1 MKHATAIKRQQK
13 APQAQPG
20 FIRWSRERF
29 AAAQYL
35 VGKADFESGG
45 SMQTLTKAAV
55 VGVGLVAGF
64 AATAHAQYY
73 NSYGAYYGTPN
84 TYSWSPYNYPGY
96 QTSVA
101 PNPYY
106 YYYPGDGYA
115 YNYPTYNYY
124 AGTPYPS
131 PKAFWDPY
139 VGLRP
144 YSDNAGPKASGH
156 GSP

>member
-1 MKHATAIKRQQK
+1 
-13 APQAQPG
+13 
-20 FIRWSRERF
+20 
-29 AAAQYL
+29 
-35 VGKADFESGG
+35 
-45 SMQTLTKAAV
+45 MQTLTKAAV
-55 VGVGLVAGF
+55 IGVGLVAGF
-64 AATAHAQYY
+64 AAAAHAQSYSY
-73 NSYGAYYGTPN
+73 YGAPNTYSWSPN

-96 QTSVA
+96 QISVA

-106 YYYPGDGYA
+106 YYYPGYGGA

-131 PKAFWDPY
+131 PGAYWDPY
-139 VGLRP
+139 VAQRP

>member
-1 MKHATAIKRQQK
+1 
-13 APQAQPG
+13 
-20 FIRWSRERF
+20 
-29 AAAQYL
+29 
-35 VGKADFESGG
+35 
-45 SMQTLTKAAV
+45 MQTLTKAAV
-55 VGVGLVAGF
+55 IGVGLVAGF
-64 AATAHAQYY
+64 TVAAHAQSYSY
-73 NSYGAYYGTPN
+73 YGAPNTYSWSPN

-106 YYYPGDGYA
+106 YYYPGYGWT

-124 AGTPYPS
+124 AGTPFPS
-131 PKAFWDPY
+131 PKAYWDPY
-139 VGLRP
+139 VAQHP